1 MTSVLLERGPTAAGG
16 TTFGFQTG
24 TTPAGAPA
32 GTNWSILPRCEL
44 TFEKCKGGFKIQCSC
59 PDDVSCATLQNLC
72 KMLCEGTCSCCC
84 TLNGIQ
90 VCQCS
95 LTCGICKCDFTADG
109 CCITCTS
116 GDKACC
122 DMLQACCDCLSCC
135 CDNGCCCYVCF
146 GNTPVCCGKCG

>member
-16 TTFGFQTG
+16 TSFGFQPS
-24 TTPAGAPA
+24 TTPTGAPA

-44 TFEKCKGGFKIQCSC
+44 KFEKCAGGFKINCCC

-84 TLNGIQ
+84 TCNGIQ

-135 CDNGCCCYVCF
+135 CENGCCCYVCF
-146 GNTPVCCGKCG
+146 GNTPVCCGKCS